1 VTVEVEIENHSGW
14 RVDEPAAAAAVRSA
28 LAAEGVDSGEVGL
41 AFVDEPRIA
50 ELNAEHRGKPAAT
63 DVLSFP
69 IDGRALIPEGVPRQ
83 LGDLVVCP
91 AVASAEGTPIATLL
105 VHGALH
111 LVGYDHETDD
121 GAMLARQN
129 ELLSEAAPLVA
140 DPA

>member
-1 VTVEVEIENHSGW
+1 VIEVEIENHSGW

-28 LAAEGVDSGEVGL
+28 LAAEGVQSGEVGV
-41 AFVDEPRIA
+41 AFVDERRIA
-50 ELNAEHRGKPAAT
+50 ELNAEHRGKPSAT

-69 IDGRALIPEGVPRQ
+69 IDGRALLPDGVPRQ

-105 VHGALH
+105 VHGVLH
-111 LVGYDHETDD
+111 LVGYDHETDG

-129 ELLSEAAPLVA
+129 ELLAEVAPVVA

>member
-1 VTVEVEIENHSGW
+1 MIEVEIENHSGW
-14 RVDEPAAAAAVRSA
+14 RVDEPAAAAVLRSA
-28 LAAEGVDSGEVGL
+28 LAAEGVESGEVGL
-41 AFVDEPRIA
+41 EFVEERRIA
-50 ELNAEHRGKPAAT
+50 ELNAEHRGKPSAT

-69 IDGRALIPEGVPRQ
+69 IDGRALLPEGVPRQ

-111 LVGYDHETDD
+111 LVGYDHETDG

-129 ELLSEAAPLVA
+129 ELLSEVAPVVA

>member
-1 VTVEVEIENHSGW
+1 MVEVEIENHSGW

-28 LAAEGVDSGEVGL
+28 LAAEGVDSGEVGV
-41 AFVDEPRIA
+41 AFVDERRIA
-50 ELNAEHRGKPAAT
+50 ELNAEHRGKPSAT

-69 IDGRALIPEGVPRQ
+69 IDGRALIPAGVPRQ

-105 VHGALH
+105 VHGTLH

-129 ELLSEAAPLVA
+129 ELLPEVAPVVA

>member
-1 VTVEVEIENHSGW
+1 VITVDIENRSGAE
-14 RVDEPAAAAAVRSA
+14 VDEPGAVE
-28 LAAEGVDSGEVGL
+28 LAGRVLRAEGIDDGELGI
-41 AFVDEPRIA
+41 AFVGADEMRD
-50 ELNAEHRGKPAAT
+50 LKREHLGIDEAT

-69 IDGRALIPEGVPRQ
+69 IDGRSLLPEGVPRQ

-111 LVGYDHETDD
+111 LMGYDHEADG

-129 ELLSEAAPLVA
+129 ELLSEVSPVVA

>member
-1 VTVEVEIENHSGW
+1 MVEVEIENHSGW
-14 RVDEPAAAAAVRSA
+14 RVDEPAAAEAVRSA
-28 LAAEGVDSGEVGL
+28 LAAEGVQSGEVGV
-41 AFVDEPRIA
+41 AFVDERRIA
-50 ELNAEHRGKPAAT
+50 ELNAEHRGKPSAT

-69 IDGRALIPEGVPRQ
+69 IDGRALLPEGIPRQ

-121 GAMLARQN
+121 GAMLARQK
-129 ELLSEAAPLVA
+129 ELLSEVAPVVA

>member
-1 VTVEVEIENHSGW
+1 MIEVEIENHSGW

-28 LAAEGVDSGEVGL
+28 LAAEGVQSGEVGV
-41 AFVDEPRIA
+41 AFVDERRIA
-50 ELNAEHRGKPAAT
+50 ELNAEHRGKPSAT

-69 IDGRALIPEGVPRQ
+69 IDGRALLPDGVPRQ
-83 LGDLVVCP
+83 LGDLAVCP

-105 VHGALH
+105 VHGVLH
-111 LVGYDHETDD
+111 LVGYDHETDG

-129 ELLSEAAPLVA
+129 ELLSEVAPVVA

>member
-69 IDGRALIPEGVPRQ
+69 IDGRTLIPEGVPRQ
-83 LGDLVVCP
+83 LGDLVVCL

-129 ELLSEAAPLVA
+129 ELLSEVAPVVA

>member
-1 VTVEVEIENHSGW
+1 VIEVEIENHSGW

-28 LAAEGVDSGEVGL
+28 LAAEGVQSGEVGV
-41 AFVDEPRIA
+41 AFVDERRIA
-50 ELNAEHRGKPAAT
+50 ELNTEHRGKPSAT

-69 IDGRALIPEGVPRQ
+69 IDGRALLPEGVPRQ

-105 VHGALH
+105 VHGVLH

-129 ELLSEAAPLVA
+129 ELLSEVAPVVA

>member
-1 VTVEVEIENHSGW
+1 VIEVEIENHSGW

-28 LAAEGVDSGEVGL
+28 LAAEGVQSGEVGV
-41 AFVDEPRIA
+41 AFVDERRIA
-50 ELNAEHRGKPAAT
+50 ELNAEHRGKPSPT

-69 IDGRALIPEGVPRQ
+69 IDGRTLIPEGVPRQ

-105 VHGALH
+105 VHGVLH
-111 LVGYDHETDD
+111 LVGYDHETDG
-121 GAMLARQN
+121 GAMLVRQN
-129 ELLSEAAPLVA
+129 ELLSEVAPVVA

>member
-1 VTVEVEIENHSGW
+1 VIEVEIENHSGW

-28 LAAEGVDSGEVGL
+28 LAAEGVESGEVGV
-41 AFVDEPRIA
+41 AFVDERRIA
-50 ELNAEHRGKPAAT
+50 ELNTEHRGKPSAT

-69 IDGRALIPEGVPRQ
+69 IDGRAFLPDGVPRQ

-105 VHGALH
+105 VHGVLH
-111 LVGYDHETDD
+111 LVGYDHETDG
-121 GAMLARQN
+121 GAMLVRQN
-129 ELLSEAAPLVA
+129 ELLSEVAPVVA

>member
-1 VTVEVEIENHSGW
+1 MVEVEIENHSGW

-41 AFVDEPRIA
+41 AFVDERRIA
-50 ELNAEHRGKPAAT
+50 ELNSEHRGKPSAT

-69 IDGRALIPEGVPRQ
+69 IDGRTLLPEGVPRQ

-111 LVGYDHETDD
+111 LVGYDHEADG

-129 ELLSEAAPLVA
+129 ELLSEVSPVVA
-140 DPA
+140 HPA

>member
-1 VTVEVEIENHSGW
+1 MVEVEIENHSGW
-14 RVDEPAAAAAVRSA
+14 RVDEPAAAEAVRSA
-28 LAAEGVDSGEVGL
+28 LAAEGVRSGEVGV
-41 AFVDEPRIA
+41 AFVDERRIA
-50 ELNAEHRGKPAAT
+50 ELNAEHRGKPSAT

-69 IDGRALIPEGVPRQ
+69 IDGRALLPEGVPRQ

-105 VHGALH
+105 VHGVLH
-111 LVGYDHETDD
+111 LVGYDHEADG

-129 ELLSEAAPLVA
+129 ELLSEVAPVVA

>member
-1 VTVEVEIENHSGW
+1 MVEVEIENDSGW

-28 LAAEGVDSGEVGL
+28 LAAEGVQSGEVGV
-41 AFVDEPRIA
+41 AFVDERRIA
-50 ELNAEHRGKPAAT
+50 ELNAEHRGKPSPT

-69 IDGRALIPEGVPRQ
+69 IDGRALLPDGVPRQ

-105 VHGALH
+105 VHGVLH
-111 LVGYDHETDD
+111 LVGYDHETDG
-121 GAMLARQN
+121 GAMLVRQN
-129 ELLSEAAPLVA
+129 ELLSEVAPVVA

>member
-1 VTVEVEIENHSGW
+1 VIEVEIENHSGW

-28 LAAEGVDSGEVGL
+28 LAAEGVQSGEVGV
-41 AFVDEPRIA
+41 AFVDERRIA
-50 ELNAEHRGKPAAT
+50 ELNTEHRGKPSAT

-69 IDGRALIPEGVPRQ
+69 IDGRALLPDGVPRQ

-105 VHGALH
+105 VHGVLH
-111 LVGYDHETDD
+111 LVGYDHETDA

-129 ELLSEAAPLVA
+129 ELLSEVAPVVA

>member
-1 VTVEVEIENHSGW
+1 MIAVEIENHSGW

-28 LAAEGVDSGEVGL
+28 LAAEGVQSGEVGV
-41 AFVDEPRIA
+41 AFVDERRIA
-50 ELNAEHRGKPAAT
+50 ELNAEHRGKPSPT

-69 IDGRALIPEGVPRQ
+69 IDGRALLPDGVPRQ

-105 VHGALH
+105 VHGVLH
-111 LVGYDHETDD
+111 LVGYDHETDG

-129 ELLSEAAPLVA
+129 ELLSEVAPVVA

>member
-1 VTVEVEIENHSGW
+1 MTLDVEVENHTSW
-14 RVDEPAAAAAVRSA
+14 RIDEPAAAEAVRST
-28 LAAEGVDSGEVGL
+28 LAAEGVDSGDVGVL
-41 AFVDEPRIA
+41 FVDELRIA
-50 ELNAEHRGKPAAT
+50 ELNGAHRGKPSPT

-69 IDGRALIPEGVPRQ
+69 VDEDAELPAGIPRQ

-121 GAMLARQN
+121 GRMLDRQ
-129 ELLSEAAPLVA
+129 EQLLREVAPVVA

>member
-1 VTVEVEIENHSGW
+1 
-14 RVDEPAAAAAVRSA
+14 
-28 LAAEGVDSGEVGL
+28 L
-41 AFVDEPRIA
+41 
-50 ELNAEHRGKPAAT
+50 AT

-69 IDGRALIPEGVPRQ
+69 IDGRALLPEGIPRQ

-121 GAMLARQN
+121 GAMLTRQN
-129 ELLSEAAPLVA
+129 ELLSEVAPVVA

>member
-50 ELNAEHRGKPAAT
+50 ELNAEHRDKPAPT

-69 IDGRALIPEGVPRQ
+69 IDGRALIPDGVPRQ

-91 AVASAEGTPIATLL
+91 AVASADGTPIATLL

-129 ELLSEAAPLVA
+129 ELLSEVGPVVA
-140 DPA
+140 NPA

>member
-1 VTVEVEIENHSGW
+1 MLEVEIENHSGW
-14 RVDEPAAAAAVRSA
+14 RVDEPAAAEAVRSA
-28 LAAEGVDSGEVGL
+28 LAAEGVQSGEVGV
-41 AFVDEPRIA
+41 AFVDEQRIA
-50 ELNAEHRGKPAAT
+50 ELNAEHRGKPSAT

-69 IDGRALIPEGVPRQ
+69 IDGRALLPEGIPRQ

-121 GAMLARQN
+121 GAMLTRQN
-129 ELLSEAAPLVA
+129 ELLSEVAPVVA

>member
-1 VTVEVEIENHSGW
+1 MVEVEIENHSGW

-28 LAAEGVDSGEVGL
+28 LAAEGVQSGEVGV
-41 AFVDEPRIA
+41 AFVDERRIA
-50 ELNAEHRGKPAAT
+50 ELNAEHRGKPSAT

-69 IDGRALIPEGVPRQ
+69 IDGRALLPEGVPRQ

-121 GAMLARQN
+121 GAMLVRQN
-129 ELLSEAAPLVA
+129 ELLSEVAPVVA

>member
-1 VTVEVEIENHSGW
+1 MVEVEIENHSGW

-28 LAAEGVDSGEVGL
+28 LAAEGVQSGEVGV
-41 AFVDEPRIA
+41 AFVDERRIA
-50 ELNAEHRGKPAAT
+50 ELNAKHRGKPSAT

-105 VHGALH
+105 VHGVLH
-111 LVGYDHETDD
+111 LVGYDHETDG
-121 GAMLARQN
+121 GAMLVRQN
-129 ELLSEAAPLVA
+129 ELLSEVAPVVA

>member
-1 VTVEVEIENHSGW
+1 MIEVEIENHSGW

-28 LAAEGVDSGEVGL
+28 LAAEGVQSGEVGV
-41 AFVDEPRIA
+41 AFVDERRIA
-50 ELNAEHRGKPAAT
+50 ELNAEHRGKPSPT

-69 IDGRALIPEGVPRQ
+69 IDGRALLPDGVPRQ

-105 VHGALH
+105 VHGVLH
-111 LVGYDHETDD
+111 LVGYDHETDG
-121 GAMLARQN
+121 GAMLVRQN
-129 ELLSEAAPLVA
+129 ELLSEVAPVVA